1 MGTKTKKKIGGTGV
15 EKKKKITVFFFFFFL
30 ELGGPCPSQSPQ
42 IHLSTHPIRWIYGAM
57 ACIFLYFH

>member
-1 MGTKTKKKIGGTGV
+1 MGTKAKKKIGGTGV
-15 EKKKKITVFFFFFFL
+15 EKKKNYSIFFFFG